1 MSEQEKPE
9 ERIDELEFEKAEWT
23 RTDDLKESIHMFIS
37 HHPPSLFGHCLRVRV
52 LGRSIYFCG
61 RCTGIYGGLAI
72 GIVTLALLD
81 FSLTPDWF
89 WFLVSLV
96 FGHATVVDW
105 MSQRLTPRK
114 TTNLV
119 RASTGFLSG
128 LGLAIVFLLANLFFM
143 LTALAVMTASIG
155 IVSIL
160 EAQINKKSQ
169 STETKNLETKP
180 AE

>member
-1 MSEQEKPE
+1 MASHDTTE
-9 ERIDELEFEKAEWT
+9 ERPDELEVELSEWSKA
-23 RTDDLKESIHMFIS
+23 DSLKESIHMFIS
-37 HHPPSLFGHCLRVRV
+37 HHPPSLYSHCLRVQV

-61 RCTGIYGGLAI
+61 RCTGIYGGLGL
-72 GIVTLALLD
+72 GILGLVMLNIQ
-81 FSLTPDWF
+81 LTPDWL
-89 WFLVSLV
+89 WFLVALV

-114 TTNLV
+114 TTNLI

-143 LTALAVMTASIG
+143 LAALAVMSASIG

-160 EAQINKKSQ
+160 ENRMKSNSEKTQ
-169 STETKNLETKP
+169 FQEPEILE
-180 AE
+180 